1 MCLIAIS
8 CVQGEQPELPAA
20 NPEIQV
26 ELTGNVISDSDVNAQ
41 DMQAAVR
48 IAITGTM
55 VTGRGLLLAK
65 GSTNCEILSVNDTIA
80 GEAVSELARSL
91 PSLQILHAEGLDSCF
106 DASVLSSPPQLR
118 VIELIDI
125 CITTSRD
132 LDSTPLA
139 SMRDVVLR
147 SVRVLDEDLNRIL
160 TAVPNL
166 RVLDL
171 RGTPIGRSTVSVIAA
186 SKTIEALIV
195 DDPIAVRRLCDSM
208 DKHQSLFSLTVPK
221 SMAGD
226 DAVSRFKSSNPAV
239 RMFFE

>member
-1 MCLIAIS
+1 MQS
-8 CVQGEQPELPAA
+8 EQPAVPSA

-26 ELTGNVISDSDVNAQ
+26 ELTGNLISDSDVNAQ
-41 DMQAAVR
+41 DMQAAAR

-65 GSTNCEILSVNDTIA
+65 GNTNCKILSVNDTIA
-80 GEAVSELARSL
+80 GEAVSELVRSL

-106 DASVLSSPPQLR
+106 EASVLPSSQQLR
-118 VIELIDI
+118 VINLIDV

-160 TAVPNL
+160 SAVPNL
-166 RVLDL
+166 RSLDL

-186 SKTIEALIV
+186 SKTIEALFI

-208 DKHQSLFSLTVPK
+208 DKHQSLYSLTVPN

-226 DAVSRFKSSNPAV
+226 EAVSRFRSSNPAV
-239 RMFFE
+239 RMFFD